1 MIDIKELDM
10 HESVED
16 LIHDW
21 GESNLVEEDQGI
33 GWYEYWGTEYRD
45 VNIQPALPIHECIL
59 NVKEDDEPIYF
70 DSSYTGSIDFFDYK
84 AQLIN
89 VTVDKTM
96 VYKFEYEVYEQ

>member
-21 GESNLVEEDQGI
+21 VESNLVEEDQGI

-45 VNIQPALPIHECIL
+45 VNIQPALPIHE
-59 NVKEDDEPIYF
+59 
-70 DSSYTGSIDFFDYK
+70 
-84 AQLIN
+84 
-89 VTVDKTM
+89 
-96 VYKFEYEVYEQ
+96 